1 MPLMEPIEGCSSVC
15 STISHAPGMILLRM
29 LLMEKELAPTSCHR
43 AESSYNESDF
53 GGDGLRLDRN

>member
-1 MPLMEPIEGCSSVC
+1 
-15 STISHAPGMILLRM
+15 MILLRM